1 MTTLKKIAIWY
12 PICLHVQSYA
22 FCSCFYLSP
31 VLPSR
36 KRQQSLLKLCVI
48 WDLSEA
54 LKEVRIQGWK
64 SSILVI
70 NNTGGKKMCW
80 RKMTTPVLAFQV
92 LETKLRC
99 WASGIKGRDC
109 ICLLQ
114 VDAASSRT
122 PEPAWKHGG
131 EERGNNL
138 YRKKISQIIFIIQ
151 TKDDMY
157 KAICVIFI
165 PH

>member
-22 FCSCFYLSP
+22 VCSCFYLSAVP
-31 VLPSR
+31 PSWKR
-36 KRQQSLLKLCVI
+36 KQSLLKLCVT

-54 LKEVRIQGWK
+54 LKEIRIQGRK

-70 NNTGGKKMCW
+70 NNTGKKKMCW

-92 LETKLRC
+92 LETRLHC
-99 WASGIKGRDC
+99 WATGIKGRDF

-114 VDAASSRT
+114 LDAASSRT
-122 PEPAWKHGG
+122 QEFAWKHGG

-151 TKDDMY
+151 TKDDR
-157 KAICVIFI
+157 
-165 PH
+165 